1 MIPAR
6 TVRTVPHRALTL
18 EFAMWVFTR
27 ISGAALLLMGVA
39 GMLGA
44 LYMGAR
50 TQMDLPTL
58 MRWTFFPNPN
68 HVVNS
73 NISDVNLGWANAYWR
88 LMEYLILAF
97 GVTHGFNGVRVVM
110 EDYVR
115 NVTLRRVLL
124 WVIVVLWGVV
134 LAAGVHLAATS

>member
-1 MIPAR
+1 
-6 TVRTVPHRALTL
+6 LTL

-27 ISGAALLLMGVA
+27 ISGAALLLLGTI
-39 GMLGA
+39 GMAGA

-73 NISDVNLGWANAYWR
+73 NIPDVNLGWVSTYWR
-88 LMEYLILAF
+88 VMEYLIVFF
-97 GVTHGFNGVRVVM
+97 GATHGFNGVRVVM
-110 EDYVR
+110 EDYTHTETV
-115 NVTLRRVLL
+115 RRVLRI
-124 WVIVVLWGVV
+124 VIGVLWFAV
-134 LAAGVHLAATS
+134 LAIAAYMIGNS